1 MFTEKEMVIEKLTG
15 VRASKKSYYTDLKA
29 TIAELE
35 KKNRKLEILSEVAK
49 GFQVTG
55 TMETSLQHI
64 LETIYELYPIDRVS
78 LSLIEQGAMSLKSVY
93 PLYAEDSAVGMHL
106 PRKES
111 LYWKAI
117 EQNMIVLHEWD
128 PADTYTFVEERTLSA
143 LNLHY
148 VCVIPLR
155 IKASTIGVLTF
166 AAAERIECDQSD
178 ISFFRQLSDHIA
190 VMMENARLY
199 QEVYQGRKEWEETF
213 QAVAD
218 LLILTDNDHRIVRC
232 NQASYSFFDV
242 SPEAVAGQRCHDLLF
257 HDTEEFCPIEESY
270 NGESMKNYQMTLK
283 NGRVC
288 DIQTYPVR
296 DGDGVMK
303 GLLIYIKDVTAR
315 IKTEAQ
321 LQHSGKLAAI
331 GEMAAGVAHELNSPL
346 TAVIGNTQI
355 LQRSLKEEGPP
366 RELAVAIERG
376 GRRCQ
381 TIVQNLLSFSRPEK
395 EESIECDMNVAV
407 EDVLSLIGFQIEKE
421 NIVIEKH
428 YSSSLPLVKASS
440 HQVGQVIINLLLNAK
455 DALKNSEKKD
465 KKIKIKTRVVYSN
478 VVLEVK
484 DNGCGIGQRQKAS
497 VFEPFFTTKRKQ
509 NGTGLGLSVSKD
521 IAEKNAG
528 RLTFTSEEER
538 GSTFQLKLPVYG
550 GEEKYEDISR

>member
-55 TMETSLQHI
+55 TMETALQHI

-78 LSLIEQGAMSLKSVY
+78 LSLIEHGAMSLKSVY

-106 PRKES
+106 PKKES

-117 EQNMIVLHEWD
+117 EQNMVILHEWE
-128 PADTYTFVEERTLSA
+128 PADTYAFVEEKTLSD
-143 LNLHY
+143 LNFHY
-148 VCVIPLR
+148 ACVIPLR

-199 QEVYQGRKEWEETF
+199 QEVYQGKKEWEETF

-232 NQASYSFFDV
+232 NQASYSFFNEP
-242 SPEAVAGQRCHDLLF
+242 PEAVVGRHCHNLLF
-257 HDTEEFCPIEESY
+257 HDTEAFCPIEESY
-270 NGESMKNYQMTLK
+270 HGEAMKNYQMTLK

-296 DGDGVMK
+296 DGEGEMK

-355 LQRSLKEEGPP
+355 LQRSLTEEGPSK
-366 RELAVAIERG
+366 ELAVAIERG
-376 GRRCQ
+376 GRRCR

-395 EESIECDMNVAV
+395 EESTECNVNEAV

-421 NIVIEKH
+421 NILIEKH
-428 YSSSLPLVKASS
+428 YTPELPFVQAGP
-440 HQVGQVIINLLLNAK
+440 HQVGQVVINLLLNAK
-455 DALKNSEKKD
+455 DALKESGEGD
-465 KKIKIKTRVVYSN
+465 KKIQI
-478 VVLEVK
+478 
-484 DNGCGIGQRQKAS
+484 CA
-497 VFEPFFTTKRKQ
+497 FKRC
-509 NGTGLGLSVSKD
+509 
-521 IAEKNAG
+521 A
-528 RLTFTSEEER
+528 
-538 GSTFQLKLPVYG
+538 
-550 GEEKYEDISR
+550 

>member
-35 KKNRKLEILSEVAK
+35 KQNRKLEILSEVAK

-78 LSLIEQGAMSLKSVY
+78 LSLIEQGAMSLNSVY

-106 PRKES
+106 PKKES

-117 EQNMIVLHEWD
+117 EQNMIVLHEWE
-128 PADTYTFVEERTLSA
+128 PADTYEFVEEQTLSA
-143 LNLHY
+143 LNFHY

-199 QEVYQGRKEWEETF
+199 QEVYQGKKEWEETF

-232 NQASYSFFDV
+232 NQASYSFFNEP
-242 SPEAVAGQRCHDLLF
+242 PEAVAGRRCHDLLF
-257 HDTEEFCPIEESY
+257 HDTEAFCPIEESY
-270 NGESMKNYQMTLK
+270 HGETMKNYQMTLK

-296 DGDGVMK
+296 DGDGEMK

-355 LQRSLKEEGPP
+355 LQRSLTEEGPP
-366 RELAVAIERG
+366 RELAAAIERG
-376 GRRCQ
+376 GRRCR

-395 EESIECDMNVAV
+395 EESTECNVNEAV
-407 EDVLSLIGFQIEKE
+407 EDVLSLVGFQIEKE
-421 NIVIEKH
+421 NILIEKH
-428 YSSSLPLVKASS
+428 YTFGLPLVKAGP

-455 DALKNSEKKD
+455 DALKDSGETD
-465 KKIKIKTRVVYSN
+465 KKIQIKTNIVHSN
-478 VVLEVK
+478 VVLEVE
-484 DNGCGIGQRQKAS
+484 DNGCGIAQSQKPS

-521 IAEKNAG
+521 IAEKNGG
-528 RLTFTSEEER
+528 RLTFASEEGK
-538 GSTFQLKLPVYG
+538 GSAFQLKLPVHG
-550 GEEKYEDISR
+550 GGDEYEDIGH